1 MDQRSVL
8 YKYFGHTAFRPGQ
21 ETLID
26 AILAG
31 RDAMG
36 IMPTGGG
43 KSLCYQVPALQ
54 LAGITLVISPLISLM
69 KDQVAALR
77 ENGVDAAF
85 LNSSLSAEQ
94 FQAACREIR
103 QGGCKLVYVAPER
116 LENKRFL
123 DLTRE
128 LDIAMVA
135 VDEAHCISQWGQD
148 FRPSY
153 LRIPNFVSRLPRRP
167 VLSAFT
173 ATATQEVRGDII
185 RLLGLNDPAIVV
197 TGFDRPNLF
206 FDVRRPQNKL
216 TALRAFLEERPGQ
229 SGIVYCAT
237 RSGVEKVCDALNAQ
251 GFSATRYHAG
261 LSDEERQTN
270 QTDFQF
276 DRKLIMVATN
286 AFGMGIDKSNVSF
299 VVHYNMP
306 KSLEAYYQEAGR
318 AGRDGEAAQCV
329 LLYSPGDVQTAKFL
343 IENSSGGNEDMDP
356 GDLAL
361 LREQDRRR
369 LSAMVGYCKTS
380 GCLRSYLLD
389 YFGQEAPPTCGNC
402 GNCKGLCVEN
412 DITIPAQMILSCV
425 RRSYDR
431 LGYHVGA
438 ALIVRVLR
446 GSRDR
451 RISELGLDE
460 LSTFGLLKGT
470 PRPIVNQYVDRLVEL
485 GYLLVES
492 AHSTL
497 RLTPKAAEVLFHG
510 ARVAML
516 TRVEP
521 AEKPRRKK
529 DRHASSP
536 VQAGQADGSLL
547 AALKAARTSL
557 AQREGVPA
565 YIVFSN
571 AALADMA
578 EKAPR
583 TMEEFLE
590 VSGVGEVKAQRYG
603 AIFLQ
608 IISDHM
614 ERRGAD
620 AP

>member
-1 MDQRSVL
+1 MDRYSVL

-26 AILAG
+26 AILTG

-43 KSLCYQVPALQ
+43 KSLCYQIPALQ
-54 LAGITLVISPLISLM
+54 LKGITIVVSPLISLM

-77 ENGVDAAF
+77 ENGVGAVF
-85 LNSSLSAEQ
+85 LNSSLNMEQ

-103 QGGCKLVYVAPER
+103 QSACKLVYVAPER
-116 LENKRFL
+116 LESKRFL
-123 DLTRE
+123 DFVQK

-153 LRIPNFVSRLPRRP
+153 LRIPNFVASLPHRP

-216 TALRAFLEERPGQ
+216 AVLKAFLEERPGQ

-237 RSGVEKVCDALNAQ
+237 RSGVEKVCDALNTQ
-251 GFSATRYHAG
+251 GFSVTRYHAG
-261 LSDEERQTN
+261 LSDEERQKN

-276 DRKLIMVATN
+276 DRKLVMVATN

-299 VVHYNMP
+299 VIHYNMP
-306 KSLEAYYQEAGR
+306 KSPEAYYQEAGR

-343 IENSSGGNEDMDP
+343 IEHSSDENEDMEP
-356 GDLAL
+356 KDLAL

-380 GCLRSYLLD
+380 GCLRSYILN
-389 YFGQEAPPTCGNC
+389 YFGQEAPPACGNC
-402 GNCKGLCVEN
+402 GTCKGLRNET
-412 DITIPAQMILSCV
+412 DITVPAQMILSCV
-425 RRSYDR
+425 RRVYDK
-431 LGYHVGA
+431 LGYYVGT

-446 GSRDR
+446 GGRDQ
-451 RISELGLDE
+451 RILELGLE
-460 LSTFGLLKGT
+460 KLSTFGLLRET
-470 PRPIVNQYVDRLVEL
+470 PGRSVNQYIDRLVEL
-485 GYLLVES
+485 GYLFVES

-497 RLTPKAAEVLFHG
+497 RPTSKAAEVLFHD
-510 ARVAML
+510 AKVTML
-516 TRVEP
+516 TREEP
-521 AEKPRRKK
+521 KEVPKRQKGKRPSLPAPAAQV
-529 DRHASSP
+529 D
-536 VQAGQADGSLL
+536 DSLL
-547 AALKAARTSL
+547 AALKATRTHL
-557 AQREGVPA
+557 AQQEGVPA

-571 AALADMA
+571 AALVDMA
-578 EKAPR
+578 GKAPR
-583 TMEEFLE
+583 TMEEFLT
-590 VSGVGEVKAQRYG
+590 VSGVGEVKAKRYG

-608 IISDHM
+608 VISEHIA
-614 ERRGAD
+614 GSGTD
-620 AP
+620 A

>member
-1 MDQRSVL
+1 
-8 YKYFGHTAFRPGQ
+8 
-21 ETLID
+21 
-26 AILAG
+26 
-31 RDAMG
+31 MG

-43 KSLCYQVPALQ
+43 KSLCYQIPALQ

-77 ENGVDAAF
+77 KSGVDAAF

-94 FQAACREIR
+94 FQATCREIR
-103 QGGCKLVYVAPER
+103 QRNCKLVYVAPER

-123 DLTRE
+123 DLIRE

-153 LRIPNFVSRLPRRP
+153 LRIPNFVAKLPHRP

-185 RLLGLNDPAIVV
+185 RILGLNDPTIVV

-206 FDVRRPQNKL
+206 FDVKRPQNKL
-216 TALRAFLEERPGQ
+216 ATLKTFLEERPGQ

-237 RSGVEKVCDALNAQ
+237 RSGVEKVCDALNTQ

-261 LSDEERQTN
+261 LSDEVRQKN

-276 DRKLIMVATN
+276 DRRLIMVATN

-306 KSLEAYYQEAGR
+306 KGLEAYYQEAGR

-343 IENSSGGNEDMDP
+343 IEHSSGENEDMDP
-356 GDLAL
+356 RDLAL

-380 GCLRSYLLD
+380 GCLRSYILD

-402 GNCKGLCVEN
+402 GNCKGLCVET

-425 RRSYDR
+425 RRVYDR
-431 LGYHVGA
+431 LGYYVGT

-446 GSRDR
+446 GSGDR
-451 RISELGLDE
+451 RILELGLEE

-470 PRPIVNQYVDRLVEL
+470 LRSTVNQYVDRLVEL
-485 GYLLVES
+485 GYLFIEP

-497 RLTPKAAEVLFHG
+497 RPTPKAAEVLFHG
-510 ARVAML
+510 MKVTML
-516 TRVEP
+516 TREEP
-521 AEKPRRKK
+521 EERPRRKK
-529 DRHASSP
+529 DKHASLP
-536 VQAGQADGSLL
+536 VQTDDSLL
-547 AALKAARTSL
+547 TALKATRTSL

-571 AALADMA
+571 ATLVDMA
-578 EKAPR
+578 GKALR

-590 VSGVGEVKAQRYG
+590 VSGVGEVKAERYG

-608 IISDHM
+608 TISDYI
-614 ERRGAD
+614 RD
-620 AP
+620 TDD